1 MHVEPNSYVFEA
13 GYEEITGVVALGP
26 RELEQWIAEGR
37 INDGFTLAAW
47 TLFKAKA
54 VLPYA

>member
-1 MHVEPNSYVFEA
+1 MHVEPSSYVFEA

-26 RELEQWIAEGR
+26 QELEQWIAEGR

-47 TLFKAKA
+47 TLLKAKA